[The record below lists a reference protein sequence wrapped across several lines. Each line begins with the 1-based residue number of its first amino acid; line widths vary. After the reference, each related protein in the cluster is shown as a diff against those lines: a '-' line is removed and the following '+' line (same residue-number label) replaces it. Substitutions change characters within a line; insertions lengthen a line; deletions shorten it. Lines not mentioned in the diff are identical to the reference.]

1 MGEVTVNKEEQV
13 KPDNYSNWFA
23 LYHLANNIGD
33 RKSLHI
39 SSMDFGELLDVSQ
52 QTASRRFSDLE
63 DLGWIERKMRGT
75 DHIVR
80 ITKEGADIL
89 LAMYKSLKEILEDIL
104 IVGEV
109 TSGLKEGAY
118 YVSIKGYYQQFK
130 DKLGFTP
137 YKGTLNL
144 ELSDLNYSLLRENIK
159 NRIPIVIEGF
169 KDEQSER
176 RYGDVECYDCFL
188 SRLDNQERKRK
199 AAILDIERTH
209 HKENIVEILAE
220 PYLRDY
226 FNLKDGDRLRIELNK
241 NRKML

>member
-1 MGEVTVNKEEQV
+1 MKDEIQI

-39 SSMDFGELLDVSQ
+39 SSTEFGEILDVSQ
-52 QTASRRFSDLE
+52 QTASRRFNDLE
-63 DLGWIERKMRGT
+63 VMGWIERKITGT

-80 ITKEGADIL
+80 ITKKGADVL
-89 LAMYKSLKEILEDIL
+89 LEMYKSLKEILENIL

-118 YVSIKGYYQQFK
+118 YVSIKGYFEQFK
-130 DKLGFTP
+130 EKLEFTP

-144 ELSDLNYSLLRENIK
+144 KLSELNYALLRENIK

-169 KDEQSER
+169 KDQQSER
-176 RYGDVECYDCFL
+176 RYGDVECYECYL
-188 SRLDNQERKRK
+188 SRLDNQERKLK

-226 FNLKDGDRLRIELNK
+226 FNLKDGDRLRIELNNK
-241 NRKML
+241 RKSN